1 MKQGGNS
8 NSKNSSSSK
17 KKGSSSKKDEKT
29 QNIKFSE
36 IQSNQSSKSI
46 ESLLVPPNENRQR
59 AFLKGNTGVP
69 LFTPPLNSSSENA
82 GPLNYNSSSESTQG
96 NQMFWGTNINVMDI
110 LTKFR
115 TFLLDFKVEGD
126 KEGGDNYYIR
136 QLKENSGAKV
146 YILNIDGKHL
156 ETFDKLF
163 YSQLI
168 NFPTEMIPLMDN
180 GVTDVY
186 KEIAK
191 DMKID
196 DKSDNIIQV
205 RISDLSK
212 QSRIRDLGPDDIDRL
227 ISITGI
233 VIRTSEIIP
242 EMREGYFQCTN
253 CKKSERST
261 LERNII
267 TEPTECKNC
276 HVKGSFEL
284 IHNFSLFNDKQ
295 YIKIQE
301 TPDSMPEGETPV
313 TIHLC
318 AYDELVDFVKPG
330 DRCEFVGIFRAQGM
344 RVNPRQRVTKST
356 FRTYI
361 DVVSITKFNKMRLN
375 LDEQKDDYFE
385 DVDQSKYKTNEL
397 DDIERS
403 KLLEEVEKLKKNENI
418 YQILVDSL
426 APSIWENDDI
436 KKGLLLQLF
445 GGVNKD
451 FTDSGQGK
459 FRGDINVLLIGD
471 PSTAKSQLL
480 QYVHNLSP
488 RGIYTSGKGSSVVGL
503 TAYVTKDPETRE
515 LILESGA
522 LVLSDKGICCID
534 EFDKMDDNT
543 KVILHEAMEQQ
554 TISIAKAGIICQL
567 NARTA
572 ILASANPIHSKY
584 DPKLSVIQNIRLPP
598 SLLSRFD
605 LIYLMLDKHNDINDR
620 RLANHIVSLYGEEE
634 FDMEIDSG
642 NKKKSKS
649 KKQTQTTTFIRK
661 EVLTTYIS
669 EARKLEP
676 KLKDEIV
683 NDLIKYYVDIRKSS
697 TGKNTISATP
707 RQLES
712 IIRLSEARAKL
723 RFSEYIEKEDVDEAI
738 RLIKVATQQA
748 ATDPVTGLIDMD
760 MIITGITSST
770 RAKLVDLIDCIKSVL
785 REYAETAR
793 KGVRFGSLSDEVR
806 KVIGEDLS
814 FSEFEF
820 RDALRLLEEENYIS
834 IIGNKKA
841 PIIRLVAQEI

>member
-17 KKGSSSKKDEKT
+17 NKGSSSKKEEKT

-46 ESLLVPPNENRQR
+46 ESLLGPPNENRQR

-96 NQMFWGTNINVMDI
+96 NQMFWGTNISVLDI

-115 TFLLDFKVEGD
+115 TFLLDFKVEDD
-126 KEGGDNYYIR
+126 KEGSDNYYVR
-136 QLKENSGAKV
+136 QLKENNNVKI
-146 YILNIDGKHL
+146 YILNIDGRHL
-156 ETFDKLF
+156 NKFDKLL
-163 YSQLI
+163 YWQMI

-205 RISDLSK
+205 RISNLIK
-212 QSRIRDLGPDDIDRL
+212 QSRIRDLGPDDIDKL
-227 ISITGI
+227 ISISGI

-267 TEPTECKNC
+267 VEPIECKNC

-301 TPDSMPEGETPV
+301 TPDTMPEGETPV

-361 DVVSITKFNKMRLN
+361 DIVSITKFNKMKLN
-375 LDEQKDDYFE
+375 LDEQKDDHFE
-385 DVDQSKYKTNEL
+385 DVDQNKYKTNEL
-397 DDIERS
+397 DDIEKS

-445 GGVNKD
+445 GGVNKE
-451 FTDSGQGK
+451 FSNGQGK

-605 LIYLMLDKHNDINDR
+605 LIYLMLDKHNEINDR
-620 RLANHIVSLYGEEE
+620 RLANHIVSLYGEED

-642 NKKKSKS
+642 KKSKT
-649 KKQTQTTTFIRK
+649 KKQSSPTIIRK

-669 EARKLEP
+669 EARKKEP

-683 NDLIKYYVDIRKSS
+683 DNLIKYYVDIRSS
-697 TGKNTISATP
+697 NGRNTISATP

-712 IIRLSEARAKL
+712 IIRLSEARARL
-723 RFSEYIEKEDVDEAI
+723 RFSEFIEHEDVEEAI

-748 ATDPVTGLIDMD
+748 ATDPITGLIDMD

-770 RAKLVDLIDCIKSVL
+770 RAKLVDLIDCIKNVL

-793 KGVRFGSLSDEVR
+793 KGVRFNSLSDEVR
-806 KVIGEDLS
+806 KVVSGMEDFS
-814 FSEFEF
+814 FSDFEF

-834 IIGNKKA
+834 VIGNKKA